1 MKLLRPTAL
10 IVLILAILAA
20 GCSIPGF
27 GPTPAGPTALHVPSP
42 TPLPA
47 AQVIFNLI
55 PPQGTPQDAELDL
68 VILDE
73 VTGLAFNPRAV
84 PMRRLP
90 DGRWQAELLQPAGS
104 LLHYRYLRRSP
115 GAADEFT
122 AYGSGVLYRVAS
134 IPGPIQLDDIAAAWS
149 DMPYQGPTGRIIG
162 HLYDALT
169 GSPLREMIVGA
180 AGVTAFSDGEGTFR
194 LDGLPPGLHTL
205 IAFSP
210 DGSYLTAQQGAV
222 VAGDSATP
230 ADLGLIPA
238 QRVQVAF
245 EVTVPSDTVP
255 GTPVRMAGSLVQ
267 LGNVFSLLPGGIS
280 NSAVHMPVLTQ
291 VDPTHYILVTS
302 LYAGT
307 DLRYKYTL
315 GDGLWNAERAADGTF
330 LTRQLIVP
338 ASDTVVQDTV
348 STWRG
353 GDQGAVTLH
362 VTVPADTPAGD
373 QISIQFNPFSWFEPL
388 PMASTGPNEWLFVL
402 HSPLD
407 FRGSLGY
414 RYCRNYECGGADDI
428 DTAGPDAAGR
438 SMTPAAVPQDLQD
451 TVRAWQWW
459 GTGLPPLTV
468 VAPEITPR
476 TDFEAGI
483 EMLPDYRPSWSTVFS
498 QSLQEIAGEGANAVT
513 LTPTWTLG
521 RTGPEPGV
529 SFDPAHGP
537 FLAELRAMIDT
548 GHRWGL
554 GVSLRPSLR
563 PLAGDSGAW
572 WISAPRDAGWWA
584 VWYESYRS
592 FILTYAR
599 LAAEAGV
606 EKLVLGGPEA
616 APALP
621 DGRLPDGSPSRS
633 PSDAEARWRN
643 LIAEVRSAY
652 GGRLAFEIELGRSLQ
667 PPPPFLDAVDEIHV
681 YWHAPLGSGTE
692 TSPAEMQASAARLLD
707 TALLATPGLVGR
719 PIILSVEYLSL
730 DGSAAACAPAP
741 DGSCRPPE
749 AFDSGAVVDPDLQID
764 LTEQAQALNAVLA
777 EAYAR
782 SQVTGF
788 YSRGYNPAVAQ
799 QDRSASVNGK
809 PAQDVLRYWYPR
821 ITGR

>member
-1 MKLLRPTAL
+1 MRKPLLS
-10 IVLILAILAA
+10 VLLTLSVLSA
-20 GCSIPGF
+20 GCSGIG
-27 GPTPAGPTALHVPSP
+27 TPAGPTAIPVPSP

-47 AQVIFNLI
+47 APVIFNLI

-68 VILDE
+68 IILDE
-73 VTGLAFNPRAV
+73 VTGLAYNPRSV
-84 PMRRLP
+84 PMTRLS
-90 DGRWQAELLQPAGS
+90 DGRWQAQSLVPDGS

-115 GAADEFT
+115 GPADEFT
-122 AYGSGVLYRVAS
+122 AYGSGVLFRVAYVS
-134 IPGPIQLDDIAAAWS
+134 GPTQLDDIAAAWS

-169 GSPLREMIVGA
+169 GGPLQEMLVSA
-180 AGVTAFSDGEGTFR
+180 AGVTAFTDSDGAFR

-205 IAFSP
+205 TAFSP
-210 DGSYLTAQQGAV
+210 DGSYQTAQQGAV

-230 ADLGLIPA
+230 ADLGLVPA
-238 QRVQVAF
+238 QSVQMAF
-245 EVTVPSDTVP
+245 EVTVPSDTTP
-255 GTPVRMAGSLVQ
+255 GTSLRMAGNLVQ
-267 LGNVFSLLPGGIS
+267 FGNMFSQLPGGVS
-280 NSAVHMPVLTQ
+280 LSAVHMPVLTQ
-291 VDPTHYILVTS
+291 VDATHYILVTS

-338 ASDTVVQDTV
+338 DTDTVIQDTV

-353 GDQGAVTLH
+353 GAQAAVSLH
-362 VTVPADTPAGD
+362 VTVPSDTPASD
-373 QISIQFNPFSWFEPL
+373 PISLQLDPSTWFEPL
-388 PMASTGPNEWLFVL
+388 PMAQTGTNEWLFVL

-407 FRGSLGY
+407 FSGSLGY
-414 RYCRNYECGGADDI
+414 RYCRNFECGSADDV
-428 DTAGPDAAGR
+428 DTPGTDPVGR
-438 SMTPAAVPQDLQD
+438 QVTPAVVAQDLRD

-459 GTGLPPLTV
+459 DTSLAPLTV
-468 VAPEITPR
+468 VAPEITSRP
-476 TDFEAGI
+476 DFEAGVD
-483 EMLPDYRPSWSTVFS
+483 MLPNYRPSWSAVFN
-498 QSLQEIAGEGANAVT
+498 QSLQEVSGVGANAVT

-521 RTGPEPGV
+521 RNGPEPEV
-529 SFDPAHGP
+529 FFDPAQSP
-537 FLAELRAMIDT
+537 FLAELRSMIDAS
-548 GHRWGL
+548 HRWGL
-554 GVSLRPSLR
+554 RVSLRPSLR
-563 PLAGDSGAW
+563 TLAGESGSW
-572 WISAPRDAGWWA
+572 WLSAPRDASWWS

-592 FILTYAR
+592 FVLTYAR

-606 EKLVLGGPEA
+606 ETLVLGGPEA

-621 DGRLPDGSPSRS
+621 DGRLPDGAPSRS
-633 PSDAEARWRN
+633 PSDAEARWRS
-643 LIAEVRSAY
+643 LVAEIRAVY
-652 GGRLAFEIELGRSLQ
+652 TGRLAFEIDLGRSLQ
-667 PPPPFLDAVDEIHV
+667 PPPPFLDAVDEIRV

-692 TSPAEMQASAARLLD
+692 TSPAEMQASASRLLND
-707 TALLATPGLVGR
+707 TLLATPGLAGR
-719 PIILSVEYLSL
+719 PIVLSVEYLSI
-730 DGSAAACAPAP
+730 DGTATACAPAP
-741 DGSCRPPE
+741 DGSCRPPT

-764 LTEQAQALNAVLA
+764 LTEQAQAINAVLA

-788 YSRGYNPAVAQ
+788 YVRGYNPAVAQ